1 MEVLAPGKLFV
12 MGEFAVLDGV
22 DAIVAAVDHGVR
34 CRVLAGQ
41 GLSTPDGDSRFVKA
55 ALSKVGAPSRY
66 YEFSVWNPIAT
77 DHKVGLGGSA
87 AAVVAAIGAA
97 RLAQGQT
104 MSESDLDL
112 AKLVHLEVQGS
123 GSGRDVMAS
132 YFGGLSRFHG
142 NHRTALAPLPF
153 TIIHSGQ
160 SASTG
165 PRVEAYK
172 ALGPQPAFL
181 KESADLLKAFE
192 TDPVESLLA
201 YGELVQ
207 GIALQAKFSY
217 LTDAHSKIIDLSR
230 QFGGGAKPS
239 GAGGGDVAVA
249 LIPEE
254 DARAAFVAACSLE
267 GLVAVPVG
275 MANGLHMGTQHA

>member
-12 MGEFAVLDGV
+12 MGEYAVLDGV

-34 CRVLAGQ
+34 CRVLPGE
-41 GLSTPDGDSRFVKA
+41 GISTPDGDARFAQA
-55 ALSKVGAPSRY
+55 ALSKVDAPAHH
-66 YEFSVWNPIAT
+66 YEFSVWNPLPT

-97 RLAQGQT
+97 RLATGQT
-104 MSESDLDL
+104 MCESDLEI
-112 AKLVHLEVQGS
+112 AKSVHLQVQGS

-132 YFGGLSRFHG
+132 YYGGLSRFRDT
-142 NHRTALAPLPF
+142 HRTALPPLPF

-165 PRVEAYK
+165 PRVTAYK
-172 ALGPQPAFL
+172 ALGHQPTFL
-181 KESADLLKAFE
+181 KECEDLLNAFE
-192 TDPVESLLA
+192 SSPVESLLA
-201 YGELVQ
+201 YGALVE
-207 GIALQAKFSY
+207 GIANKAKFSY
-217 LTDAHSKIIDLSR
+217 LTEAHSKIIDLSR

-267 GLVAVPVG
+267 GLVTVPAG
-275 MANGLHMGTQHA
+275 IATGLHIGAQHA